1 MTPLAI
7 AQTNIFS
14 VNYQNERMHL
24 TTFKIY
30 VSKNSVAI
38 N

>member
-1 MTPLAI
+1 MTLLAI
-7 AQTNIFS
+7 AQTNLFS

-24 TTFKIY
+24 TTFKIDG
-30 VSKNSVAI
+30 SKNSVAI